1 MTSSMLRPRGR
12 ARTTATAPPAAAA
25 AGSTAPTPILDWRHP
40 RVTALVRRLAAQAG
54 GAGGATGADE
64 AAAGPAREAEA
75 ADPARQVEALYR
87 AHRWISSAVRPVYS
101 VQDERPVSEVLRL
114 GRGSCSQ
121 RLAVLESVA
130 RASGVATRVRGLL
143 VDGTFWYP
151 RFPHLRRIVPDQ
163 VLLAW
168 PEFRLGDPAG
178 PGGPA
183 GSWLTVSELFG
194 GLRPLDAG
202 PGEGFTNAGAET
214 LFEALSRTAI
224 DWDAAPACPA
234 SGAASGP
241 DADTGAGAGAG
252 AGPACDLSAYVLTDL
267 GHYDSR
273 DELFARHGQTLCPMA
288 RLLAEPVLGRRAAG
302 AA

>member
-1 MTSSMLRPRGR
+1 MTSSLLRPWGRGR
-12 ARTTATAPPAAAA
+12 TLTTGAGAADGPAAGRAQA
-25 AGSTAPTPILDWRHP
+25 AGSTAPTRILDWRQP
-40 RVTALVRRLAAQAG
+40 RVAALVRGLDGAAPSAG
-54 GAGGATGADE
+54 D
-64 AAAGPAREAEA
+64 P
-75 ADPARQVEALYR
+75 ADPARQIEALHR
-87 AHRWISSAVRPVYS
+87 AHRWISANVRPVYS
-101 VQDERPVSEVLRL
+101 VQDERPVSQVLRL

-168 PEFRLGDPAG
+168 PEFRLGDPSA

-183 GSWLTVSELFG
+183 PAWLTVSELLG
-194 GLRPLDAG
+194 GLRPADTG
-202 PGEGFTNAGAET
+202 GRGGFTNAGPET

-224 DWDAAPACPA
+224 DWDAAPGACPVA
-234 SGAASGP
+234 GPGAGGGP
-241 DADTGAGAGAG
+241 GGGTGAGPGAG
-252 AGPACDLSAYVLTDL
+252 SAGPACDLSAFVLADL
-267 GHYDSR
+267 GHHDSR
-273 DELFARHGQTLCPMA
+273 DELFTRHGQTLCGMA
-288 RLLAEPVLGRRAAG
+288 RLFAEPVLGRRAAG